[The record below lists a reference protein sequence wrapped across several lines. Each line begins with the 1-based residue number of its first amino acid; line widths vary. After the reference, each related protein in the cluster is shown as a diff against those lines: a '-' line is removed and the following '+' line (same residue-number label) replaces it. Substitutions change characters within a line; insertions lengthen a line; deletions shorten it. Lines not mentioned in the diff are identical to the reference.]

1 MNNELTQ
8 LPPDRV
14 AFVID
19 GEVVEILY
27 VNEKLAA
34 ILNSNPIIV
43 DVTGMTLDVGGIVQP
58 GILYDAETNTFKP
71 RPESN

>member
-1 MNNELTQ
+1 MGNTEVQ

-19 GEVVEILY
+19 GEVVEVLY

-34 ILNSNPIIV
+34 ILNSNPLIV
-43 DVTGMTLDVGGIVQP
+43 DVTGMTVDVGGIVQS
-58 GILYDAETNTFKP
+58 GVLYDYKTKTFKN
-71 RPESN
+71 PEVQ

>member
-1 MNNELTQ
+1 MYQEEIQ
-8 LPPDRV
+8 LPVDRV

-34 ILNSNPIIV
+34 ILNSNPLIV
-43 DVTGMTLDVGGIVQP
+43 DVTGLTVDVGGIVQA
-58 GILYDAETNTFKP
+58 GTLYDYETKTFRP
-71 RPESN
+71 RSEIN

>member
-1 MNNELTQ
+1 MTNQLGQ

-14 AFVID
+14 AFIID

-43 DVTGMTLDVGGIVQP
+43 DVTGMTIEEGGIVQR
-58 GILYDAETNTFKP
+58 GILYDVDTKTFKP
-71 RPESN
+71 RLESN

>member
-1 MNNELTQ
+1 MNNQEIQ

-19 GEVVEILY
+19 GEVVEVLY

-34 ILNSNPIIV
+34 ILNSNPLIV
-43 DVTGMTLDVGGIVQP
+43 DVTGMTADVGGIVQA
-58 GILYDAETNTFKP
+58 GVLYDYETKTFKK
-71 RPESN
+71 PEVK

>member
-1 MNNELTQ
+1 MNDQVVE

-19 GEVVEILY
+19 GEVVEVLY

-43 DVTGMTLDVGGIVQP
+43 DVTGMTIQEGGIVQP
-58 GILYDAETNTFKP
+58 GILYDIETKTFKP
-71 RPESN
+71 RLESN

>member
-1 MNNELTQ
+1 MDQDIVE
-8 LPPDRV
+8 LPPDKV
-14 AFVID
+14 AFIID

-43 DVTGMTLDVGGIVQP
+43 DVSGMLIEDGGIVQVGSP
-58 GILYDAETNTFKP
+58 YDPETKTFTP

>member
-1 MNNELTQ
+1 MNNEAVQ
-8 LPPDRV
+8 LPKDKV

-34 ILNSNPIIV
+34 ILNSNPTIV
-43 DVTGMTLDVGGIVQP
+43 DVSDLLVEDGGIVQV
-58 GILYDAETNTFKP
+58 GALYDTETKTFKP

>member
-1 MNNELTQ
+1 MTSQLSQ

-14 AFVID
+14 AFIID

-34 ILNSNPIIV
+34 ILNSDHIIV
-43 DVTGMTLDVGGIVQP
+43 DVTGMTIEEGGIVQR
-58 GILYDAETNTFKP
+58 GILYDVETKTFKP
-71 RPESN
+71 RLESN

>member
-1 MNNELTQ
+1 MNQSVEL
-8 LPPDRV
+8 PKDRV

-34 ILNSNPIIV
+34 ILNSNPLIL
-43 DVTGMTLDVGGIVQP
+43 DVTGLTVDAGGIVER
-58 GILYDAETNTFKP
+58 GILYDYETKTFKP
-71 RPESN
+71 RLESI